1 MMAASFITRPF
12 RSVLIANRG
21 EIACRVI
28 RSVKAAGMRAIA
40 VYSDADADAPH
51 VKIADE
57 AFRLGPPP
65 VAESYLSVDRIMAA
79 IDATGAEAV
88 HPGYGFLSEN
98 AAFAEICAE
107 HDIVFIG
114 PPANAIALMGD
125 KAKAKRRMIDAG
137 VPCIPGYQGDD
148 QIDATLISEAA
159 RIGFP
164 LMVKAA
170 AGGGGRGMRL
180 VRDAGAIVDAITMAR
195 SEAENA
201 FGSGDLILERAIM
214 EPRHVEI
221 QVFADCH
228 GETIH
233 LGERDCSVQRRHQKV
248 LEEAPCPVM
257 TPELRARMGA
267 AAVKAARDIGYVG
280 AGTVEFLLD
289 GTGEFYFLEMN
300 TRLQVEHPVTE
311 LVTGLDLVALQ
322 LRVAAGAP
330 LGLTQEEVALRGH
343 AIEARLYAEDP
354 AQDFLP
360 AAGDIHYWRGARN
373 DGVRIDAGVETGGV
387 ISPYYD
393 PMIAKVIAYGATRN
407 DARLRLAE
415 ALKKTVALGVTTN
428 RTFLI
433 DALERPAFAAGEAT
447 TAFIAENFDDQA
459 LAAAPLAITDAAIG
473 AVLLFTR
480 RRQQS
485 LDASL
490 AVTDDLLNWS
500 SAHTIG
506 TPFSMSDGNDAIDL
520 TLTPTARNSYD
531 VTSASGSRK
540 VAVLA
545 IDENDA
551 LVSVDGSRVQIIYHY
566 RDNSA
571 DGHQLII
578 SIDGCD
584 RLIQDLN
591 TVVQTSGKA
600 GGAGAVCAP
609 MHGQLLELFV
619 SEGDAVTAGDK
630 LAVLE
635 AMKMQHELRA
645 EIDGVV
651 SEIAINVGAQTPADA
666 LIMTISPNS

>member
-1 MMAASFITRPF
+1 
-12 RSVLIANRG
+12 
-21 EIACRVI
+21 
-28 RSVKAAGMRAIA
+28 
-40 VYSDADADAPH
+40 
-51 VKIADE
+51 
-57 AFRLGPPP
+57 
-65 VAESYLSVDRIMAA
+65 
-79 IDATGAEAV
+79 
-88 HPGYGFLSEN
+88 
-98 AAFAEICAE
+98 
-107 HDIVFIG
+107 
-114 PPANAIALMGD
+114 
-125 KAKAKRRMIDAG
+125 
-137 VPCIPGYQGDD
+137 
-148 QIDATLISEAA
+148 
-159 RIGFP
+159 
-164 LMVKAA
+164 
-170 AGGGGRGMRL
+170 
-180 VRDAGAIVDAITMAR
+180 
-195 SEAENA
+195 
-201 FGSGDLILERAIM
+201 
-214 EPRHVEI
+214 
-221 QVFADCH
+221 
-228 GETIH
+228 
-233 LGERDCSVQRRHQKV
+233 
-248 LEEAPCPVM
+248 
-257 TPELRARMGA
+257 
-267 AAVKAARDIGYVG
+267 
-280 AGTVEFLLD
+280 
-289 GTGEFYFLEMN
+289 
-300 TRLQVEHPVTE
+300 
-311 LVTGLDLVALQ
+311 
-322 LRVAAGAP
+322 
-330 LGLTQEEVALRGH
+330 
-343 AIEARLYAEDP
+343 
-354 AQDFLP
+354 
-360 AAGDIHYWRGARN
+360 
-373 DGVRIDAGVETGGV
+373 
-387 ISPYYD
+387 
-393 PMIAKVIAYGATRN
+393 
-407 DARLRLAE
+407 
-415 ALKKTVALGVTTN
+415 
-428 RTFLI
+428 
-433 DALERPAFAAGEAT
+433 AGEAT

-551 LVSVDGSRVQIIYHY
+551 LVSVDGSRVQVIYHY